1 MLRSAILEQ
10 QHHIW
15 QIDTAT
21 AHHWPASGVDWK
33 LHSSGNNNHIY
44 HYSVTRVINCLFSI
58 IFSEIYS
65 ARCIW
70 TIWQPLWWND
80 SIRGGAWPLM
90 TPRWQWPRF
99 AVNFIGHHPSQF
111 TAGSW
116 QSWIFSDIWPHSIR
130 PSDICASF
138 VSFSFISESSVE
150 CGASSSV
157 VRATAAASARA
168 SRRRHLLNTARRRG
182 VGWRSQQ
189 TARPA
194 EWETRP
200 TPATRSKAMAQR
212 QDLEARAC
220 RQKHARACSNY

>member
-1 MLRSAILEQ
+1 MAERI
-10 QHHIW
+10 
-15 QIDTAT
+15 
-21 AHHWPASGVDWK
+21 
-33 LHSSGNNNHIY
+33 
-44 HYSVTRVINCLFSI
+44 INCLFVCLFRFRWFVWRPWFRWCGNH
-58 IFSEIYS
+58 FSNAFYS
-65 ARCIW
+65 ARNIG
-70 TIWQPLWWND
+70 WQGR
-80 SIRGGAWPLM
+80 RGDELM
-90 TPRWQWPRF
+90 APKSP
-99 AVNFIGHHPSQF
+99 VNVIGHHPSQF
-111 TAGSW
+111 TADSW